1 MQHIFKISVKMD
13 KQYLSLRFR
22 IDDGIHRK
30 GDIQYVRQNILYIGQ
45 TPECELKLPG
55 HPDYADSC
63 YAVLKR
69 KGDGSGWIM
78 IRQNKDALI
87 NVNGIPFGMTCSIEG
102 NDKIRFDST
111 YVQLSIEQGD
121 TPDVQYVSHK
131 APRWMTFG
139 FPVLVLLVVGILAY
153 LYDLS
158 RTPDSI
164 FRDEIGSICRIE
176 ADTVFVLSDQN
187 DTLEVLSP
195 GRAFVGT
202 GFITSEGYFVTARH
216 CVEFWLGM
224 EGELK
229 DDFHEIKSDVVRKAI
244 EAETSGGIRLV
255 SALKIISND
264 GLQTWRHLSEDF
276 VMDKTHDNI
285 YECGDYRGGY
295 LWRSVVS
302 MYQKRDAELGD
313 AAVMKWPYGK
323 GDIDLGK
330 PEVLKQGT
338 QLCGFG
344 YPQNEEN
351 QKAMFA
357 WGQGNVYQQKNT
369 ADECFLCD
377 KGFQK
382 GYSGGPVFSRDD
394 RTVVGIIS
402 RASEE
407 HTLIVPVSRIH
418 KLISIVEE

>member
-1 MQHIFKISVKMD
+1 
-13 KQYLSLRFR
+13 
-22 IDDGIHRK
+22 
-30 GDIQYVRQNILYIGQ
+30 
-45 TPECELKLPG
+45 
-55 HPDYADSC
+55 
-63 YAVLKR
+63 
-69 KGDGSGWIM
+69 
-78 IRQNKDALI
+78 
-87 NVNGIPFGMTCSIEG
+87 
-102 NDKIRFDST
+102 
-111 YVQLSIEQGD
+111 
-121 TPDVQYVSHK
+121 
-131 APRWMTFG
+131 
-139 FPVLVLLVVGILAY
+139 
-153 LYDLS
+153 
-158 RTPDSI
+158 
-164 FRDEIGSICRIE
+164 
-176 ADTVFVLSDQN
+176 
-187 DTLEVLSP
+187 
-195 GRAFVGT
+195 
-202 GFITSEGYFVTARH
+202 
-216 CVEFWLGM
+216 
-224 EGELK
+224 
-229 DDFHEIKSDVVRKAI
+229 
-244 EAETSGGIRLV
+244 
-255 SALKIISND
+255 
-264 GLQTWRHLSEDF
+264 
-276 VMDKTHDNI
+276 
-285 YECGDYRGGY
+285 
-295 LWRSVVS
+295 

-323 GDIDLGK
+323 GDMDLGK